1 MQNISIGFFDEG
13 HIIHSFVFSLFEQIP
28 AVEIHF
34 NERFEKSLVDVLRK
48 KIPDV
53 LLMNLLHKRQ
63 INDSLVIKIKSDFPG
78 IKIVGF
84 VYGTE
89 LSQEAVFRLIN
100 SGVVSILTDAH
111 SPEDILQTVKTVAEK
126 GFHMNEVVNE
136 AMIAYCKRKKLLR
149 QSFGPAEKLT
159 EREIIIIGEKKAGKT
174 SKEIA
179 GQLFVSKKTVDGI
192 LQNLYSRFGCRNF
205 HELVRKINLE
215 SLAGYIL

>member
-1 MQNISIGFFDEG
+1 MKNISIGFFDEG
-13 HIIHSFVFSLFEQIP
+13 HVVSSFIFLLFEQSP
-28 AVEIHF
+28 AVEIYF
-34 NERFEKSLVDVLRK
+34 NERIEKSLVDVLGIK
-48 KIPDV
+48 TPDV
-53 LLMNLLHKRQ
+53 LLMNLLHKSR
-63 INDSLVIKIKSDFPG
+63 INDSLVKKIKSDFPC
-78 IKIVGF
+78 IRIVGF

-149 QSFGPAEKLT
+149 KSFGPAEKLT
-159 EREIIIIGEKKAGKT
+159 EREIIIIGEKRAGKT

-179 GQLFVSKKTVDGI
+179 GQLYVSKKTVDGI
-192 LQNLYSRFGCRNF
+192 LQNLYSRFDCRNF
-205 HELVRKINLE
+205 HELVRKINQE
-215 SLAGYIL
+215 AFAG